1 MNNIKLLKINTS
13 ISLINQVIV
22 ILSGLILPR
31 FILIYYGSEI
41 NGLVSSITQFLSI
54 ITFLELGVGGVV
66 QATLYKPIA
75 ENNYLFLSKVLSSA
89 KKYFRI
95 LSYILVIYIIVL
107 IIVFPIIVDSPLDFI
122 SNSILI
128 VAMSISLFCQ
138 YYFGLINQLLLN
150 ADQKTYVHTI
160 LQIITIILYTFISVV
175 LIVNNFSI
183 VLVRAMAS
191 LMFLIKPIVMSI
203 YVKKKYMI
211 ETIAHT
217 EDVLPQKWNGVAQ
230 HIAYTITNSTDIVV
244 LTVFS
249 TLENVSIYSVY
260 NLVINGL
267 KLLISS
273 LTSSIQSFFGNLLA
287 KEEYNTLGKFFS
299 KIEWIIHTL
308 VTNIFSITS
317 VLITPFILIYTAG
330 VQDVSYNVPVFGFLI
345 TMTQM
350 LYCLRL
356 PYYLLVNAAGQFKE
370 TQNGAIVEAIINV
383 VISVLIVNKYGLIG
397 VAIGT
402 IIALG
407 FRTIYLVIYL
417 SNNILK
423 RPATLFLKQIIVDLV
438 TMCLI
443 HLASLFVTVK
453 SYDFF
458 SWVYLAIIISCISLI
473 ISFIINYLFYNDR
486 VLEIIKKI
494 RK

>member
-203 YVKKKYMI
+203 YVKK
-211 ETIAHT
+211 
-217 EDVLPQKWNGVAQ
+217 
-230 HIAYTITNSTDIVV
+230 
-244 LTVFS
+244 
-249 TLENVSIYSVY
+249 IY
-260 NLVINGL
+260 
-267 KLLISS
+267 
-273 LTSSIQSFFGNLLA
+273 
-287 KEEYNTLGKFFS
+287 
-299 KIEWIIHTL
+299 
-308 VTNIFSITS
+308 
-317 VLITPFILIYTAG
+317 
-330 VQDVSYNVPVFGFLI
+330 D
-345 TMTQM
+345 
-350 LYCLRL
+350 
-356 PYYLLVNAAGQFKE
+356 
-370 TQNGAIVEAIINV
+370 
-383 VISVLIVNKYGLIG
+383 
-397 VAIGT
+397 
-402 IIALG
+402 
-407 FRTIYLVIYL
+407 
-417 SNNILK
+417 
-423 RPATLFLKQIIVDLV
+423 
-438 TMCLI
+438 
-443 HLASLFVTVK
+443 
-453 SYDFF
+453 
-458 SWVYLAIIISCISLI
+458 
-473 ISFIINYLFYNDR
+473 
-486 VLEIIKKI
+486 
-494 RK
+494 

>member
-1 MNNIKLLKINTS
+1 
-13 ISLINQVIV
+13 
-22 ILSGLILPR
+22 
-31 FILIYYGSEI
+31 
-41 NGLVSSITQFLSI
+41 
-54 ITFLELGVGGVV
+54 
-66 QATLYKPIA
+66 
-75 ENNYLFLSKVLSSA
+75 
-89 KKYFRI
+89 
-95 LSYILVIYIIVL
+95 
-107 IIVFPIIVDSPLDFI
+107 
-122 SNSILI
+122 
-128 VAMSISLFCQ
+128 
-138 YYFGLINQLLLN
+138 
-150 ADQKTYVHTI
+150 
-160 LQIITIILYTFISVV
+160 
-175 LIVNNFSI
+175 
-183 VLVRAMAS
+183 
-191 LMFLIKPIVMSI
+191 
-203 YVKKKYMI
+203 MI

-486 VLEIIKKI
+486 VLEIIKKLESKREMLRKIFRVIFYSNINSVVLINILLKLRENNNKILSILLWNKLIVKYGIHIGNRVKIGKNLILPHPLSIVIGNAVKIGDNCTLYHNVTLGTKHSLENESNGYPELKNNVIIYTNTVIIGDIVIGENTIVGSNSLVTTDLEANSVYAGNPLKKI
-494 RK
+494 R